1 RGRLRSTHGTYLV
14 ELFTPLRGR
23 DPPGGASG
31 LGTVFRARV
40 AVEPLSAGMRVLTA
54 VAVALMLDL
63 PEDSDGPPLE
73 IHVLPAQAERF
84 TLPKAERESYGPAGS
99 VPSVLCH
106 GQDVPSLIGA
116 QRLYLDF
123 FHSGSVDQR
132 ADVPGGSD
140 EDRMATSLL
149 INTAQ
154 VLVIRSRAT
163 GRNIGTVI

>member
-1 RGRLRSTHGTYLV
+1 MIRPWHPSPR
-14 ELFTPLRGR
+14 
-23 DPPGGASG
+23 PPKIHPRH
-31 LGTVFRARV
+31 LPRRAFYTAPRTR
-40 AVEPLSAGMRVLTA
+40 PVLTA